1 MAFKFEECFQ
11 VEAIRK
17 SGIEKAA
24 SAKSFNESIK
34 AAKKCLDHSDFQ
46 RYKEEFEK
54 AYDRILRD
62 IIIYTEEYLKSGKS
76 LEFYAVNMIRYVQ
89 RIEDLMVLLNR
100 IEIEAG
106 HAPATE
112 VKK

>member
-1 MAFKFEECFQ
+1 MVFKFEEAFQ
-11 VEAIRK
+11 PEAIRK
-17 SGIEKAA
+17 AAIEKAA

-34 AAKKCLDHSDFQ
+34 AAKKCLEHSDFQ
-46 RYKEEFEK
+46 RYKEEFQN

-62 IIIYTEEYLKSGKS
+62 IIIYTEEYLKSGKP
-76 LEFYAVNMIRYVQ
+76 LDHYAVNMIRYVQ
-89 RIEDLMVLLNR
+89 KIEDLMVLLNR

-106 HAPATE
+106 HEPATE

>member
-1 MAFKFEECFQ
+1 MSFRFEECYSP
-11 VEAIRK
+11 EAIRK
-17 SGIEKAA
+17 AGIEKAA
-24 SAKSFNESIK
+24 SAKSFNEAIK

-54 AYDRILRD
+54 SYDRILRD

-106 HAPATE
+106 HEPASEKT
-112 VKK
+112 K